1 MKKSLKKVLIGLFA
15 LCAPFSGHAGEV
27 SAHFFTK
34 DSTLTVD
41 GEVSAH
47 YSDSL
52 QFIPT
57 SENALRVYER
67 LIMESSD
74 EIDINAEFFD
84 KDSGESEAL
93 VFKKAFA
100 GDEKVYL
107 SALRS
112 DGSILVWLMSRD

>member
-1 MKKSLKKVLIGLFA
+1 MKKSLKKILISAFA
-15 LCAPFSGHAGEV
+15 LFAPFSSYAGEV

-47 YSDSL
+47 YRDSFH
-52 QFIPT
+52 FIPT
-57 SENALRVYER
+57 SENAFSVYEK
-67 LIMESSD
+67 LINETND
-74 EIDINAEFFD
+74 EIDVMAEIID
-84 KDSGESEAL
+84 KDSGESESL

-100 GDEKVYL
+100 GDAKVYF

-112 DGSILVWLMSRD
+112 DGSVLVWIMSRD